1 MMDFESRLKDLVKET
16 EDIIY
21 KYKPAKEGFAKTLYE
36 AMNYSFTAGG
46 KRLRPLIMHETFR
59 AFGGEGD
66 IVYPFMAALEMIH
79 TYSLIHDDLP
89 EMDNDDLRRGKPTN
103 HVVYGQAM
111 AVLAGDGL
119 LNLAF
124 ETALK
129 AGDGRRDEELARVFK
144 ALKVLAAKAGMNG
157 MIGGQC
163 VDVEAEKKN
172 LTLSKEQ
179 LLYTYENKTA
189 ALLEASLMIGG
200 ILAGA
205 DDRAA
210 GSLEKAGSNLGLAF
224 QIQDD
229 ILDIESTDEELGKP
243 VGSDEK
249 NGKKTWISYSG
260 LSEGKKDQ
268 AEMSEESLRILKSF
282 YEDEIIKDAD
292 AFDFLQE
299 LIKSLVTRKS

>member
-1 MMDFESRLKDLVKET
+1 MDFESQLKSLVKET

-21 KYKPAKEGFAKTLYE
+21 QFKPAEEGFAKTLYE

-66 IVYPFMAALEMIH
+66 IVHPFMAALEMIH

-129 AGDGRRDEELARVFK
+129 AGDGRNEKELTRVFK
-144 ALKVLAAKAGMNG
+144 ALKVLGAKAGMNG

-172 LTLSKEQ
+172 LSLSKEQ

-200 ILAGA
+200 ILAGVDEKA
-205 DDRAA
+205 VDN
-210 GSLEKAGSNLGLAF
+210 LEKAGSNLGLAF

-260 LSEGKKDQ
+260 LENGKKEQ
-268 AEMSEESLRILKSF
+268 ALKSEEALKILKSF
-282 YEDEIIKDAD
+282 DENEIIKDSE

-299 LIKSLVTRKS
+299 LIKSLITRKS

>member
-1 MMDFESRLKDLVKET
+1 MDFESQLKSLVKET

-21 KYKPAKEGFAKTLYE
+21 KFKPAEEGFAKTLYE

-66 IVYPFMAALEMIH
+66 IVHPFMAALEMIH

-129 AGDGRRDEELARVFK
+129 AGDGRNEKELTRVFK
-144 ALKVLAAKAGMNG
+144 ALKVLGAKAGMNG

-172 LTLSKEQ
+172 LSLSKEQ

-200 ILAGA
+200 ILAGVDEKA
-205 DDRAA
+205 VDN
-210 GSLEKAGSNLGLAF
+210 LEKAGSNLGLAF

-260 LSEGKKDQ
+260 LENGKKEQ
-268 AEMSEESLRILKSF
+268 ALKSEEALKILKSF
-282 YEDEIIKDAD
+282 DENEIIKDSG
-292 AFDFLQE
+292 AFEFLQE
-299 LIKSLVTRKS
+299 LIKSLITRKS

>member
-1 MMDFESRLKDLVKET
+1 MDFESQLKSLVKET

-21 KYKPAKEGFAKTLYE
+21 QFKPAEEGFAKTLYE

-66 IVYPFMAALEMIH
+66 IVHPFMAALEMIH

-129 AGDGRRDEELARVFK
+129 AGDGRNEKELTRVFK
-144 ALKVLAAKAGMNG
+144 ALKVLGAKAGMNG

-172 LTLSKEQ
+172 LSLSKEQ

-200 ILAGA
+200 ILAGVDEKA
-205 DDRAA
+205 VDN
-210 GSLEKAGSNLGLAF
+210 LEKAGSNLGLAF

-260 LSEGKKDQ
+260 LENGKKEQ
-268 AEMSEESLRILKSF
+268 ALKSEEALKILKSF
-282 YEDEIIKDAD
+282 DENEIIKDSG
-292 AFDFLQE
+292 AFEFLQE
-299 LIKSLVTRKS
+299 LIKSLITRKS

>member
-1 MMDFESRLKDLVKET
+1 MDFESQLKSLVKET

-21 KYKPAKEGFAKTLYE
+21 QFKPAEEGFAKTLYE

-129 AGDGRRDEELARVFK
+129 AGDGRNEKELTRVFK
-144 ALKVLAAKAGMNG
+144 ALKVLGAKAGMNG

-172 LTLSKEQ
+172 LSLSKEQ

-189 ALLEASLMIGG
+189 ALLETSLMIGG
-200 ILAGA
+200 ILAGVDEKA
-205 DDRAA
+205 VDN
-210 GSLEKAGSNLGLAF
+210 LEKAGSNLGLAF

-260 LSEGKKDQ
+260 LENGKKEQ
-268 AEMSEESLRILKSF
+268 ALKSEEALKILKSF
-282 YEDEIIKDAD
+282 DENEIIKDSG
-292 AFDFLQE
+292 AFEFLQE
-299 LIKSLVTRKS
+299 LIKSLITRKS

>member
-1 MMDFESRLKDLVKET
+1 MDFESQLKSLVKET

-21 KYKPAKEGFAKTLYE
+21 QFKPAEEGFAKTLYE

-129 AGDGRRDEELARVFK
+129 AGDGRNEKELTRVFK
-144 ALKVLAAKAGMNG
+144 ALKVLGAKAGMNG

-172 LTLSKEQ
+172 LSLSKEQ

-200 ILAGA
+200 ILAGVDEKA
-205 DDRAA
+205 VDN
-210 GSLEKAGSNLGLAF
+210 LEKAGSNLGLAF

-260 LSEGKKDQ
+260 LENGKKEQ
-268 AEMSEESLRILKSF
+268 ALKSEEALKILKSF
-282 YEDEIIKDAD
+282 DENEIIKDSG
-292 AFDFLQE
+292 AFEFLQE
-299 LIKSLVTRKS
+299 LIKSLITRKS

>member
-1 MMDFESRLKDLVKET
+1 MDFESQLKSLVKET

-21 KYKPAKEGFAKTLYE
+21 QFKPAEEGFAKTLYE

-66 IVYPFMAALEMIH
+66 IVHLFMAALEMIH

-129 AGDGRRDEELARVFK
+129 AGDGRNEKELTRVFK
-144 ALKVLAAKAGMNG
+144 ALKVLGAKAGMNG

-172 LTLSKEQ
+172 LSLSKEQ

-200 ILAGA
+200 ILAGVDEKA
-205 DDRAA
+205 VDN
-210 GSLEKAGSNLGLAF
+210 LEKAGSNLGLAF

-260 LSEGKKDQ
+260 LENGKKEQ
-268 AEMSEESLRILKSF
+268 ALKSEEALKILKSF
-282 YEDEIIKDAD
+282 DENEIIKDSG
-292 AFDFLQE
+292 AFEFLQE
-299 LIKSLVTRKS
+299 LIKSLITRKS